1 MSVSRLL
8 AFSPGK
14 TQIQSSSKRA
24 FPSTRYLQELD
35 SEVDLSESLVIW
47 NEEQRTTTDN
57 SITASFEGALIKITI
72 VK

>member
-8 AFSPGK
+8 AFFPGK

-24 FPSTRYLQELD
+24 FPSIRYLQELD

-47 NEEQRTTTDN
+47 NEEQRITTDN
-57 SITASFEGALIKITI
+57 SITASFEGALIRSI